1 MKTQTPQTIY
11 LKDYKPP
18 EFLINTVDLQI
29 DLAEEWT
36 TVKAQLNVQKNSAS
50 SENSKTLV
58 LNGQKM
64 ELLAV
69 SLDNIELTQD
79 QYQVDESKLTI
90 TDVPEKFVLTTEV
103 RIQPQNNTELEGL
116 YKSRK
121 LFCTQCESEGFRKI
135 TYFLDRPDVMSL
147 YSTTISADPKL
158 YPVLLSN

>member
-1 MKTQTPQTIY
+1 
-11 LKDYKPP
+11 
-18 EFLINTVDLQI
+18 
-29 DLAEEWT
+29 
-36 TVKAQLNVQKNSAS
+36 
-50 SENSKTLV
+50 
-58 LNGQKM
+58 M

-103 RIQPQNNTELEGL
+103 RIQPQKNTELEGL
-116 YKSRK
+116 YKSSK

-158 YPVLLSN
+158 YPVLLSNGNLLDRGKLTDGRHWVKWEDPFPKPSYLFALVAGDLLNIEDDK

>member
-1 MKTQTPQTIY
+1 M
-11 LKDYKPP
+11 
-18 EFLINTVDLQI
+18 INTVDLQI

-36 TVKAQLNVQKNSAS
+36 TVRAQLKVQKNSAS

-116 YKSRK
+116 YKSSK
-121 LFCTQCESEGFRKI
+121 
-135 TYFLDRPDVMSL
+135 
-147 YSTTISADPKL
+147 
-158 YPVLLSN
+158 PVSYTHLTLPTKA